1 MLTYKNIDKRTFFSV
16 PIHFKTINEI
26 IKELDKPNELK
37 WPCRAENEVKHFP
50 SFWSKFFLTISS
62 FSLFLQLNIDRKASL
77 EISATPICK
86 FSASR
91 SLSCAMELNF
101 TPPCLLINGLGFDI
115 FIIEPMSEKE
125 CCVQSNYIIIPMTIT
140 VKKNF

>member
-1 MLTYKNIDKRTFFSV
+1 MLHFYFYRFSHENKEFNNLILTYKNIDKRTFFTV

-37 WPCRAENEVKHFP
+37 WPCRIEKEM
-50 SFWSKFFLTISS
+50 
-62 FSLFLQLNIDRKASL
+62 NIDRKASL

-91 SLSCAMELNF
+91 SLSCAMELNV
-101 TPPCLLINGLGFDI
+101 TPPCLLINSLGFEI
-115 FIIEPMSEKE
+115 FIIEPMSERE

-140 VKKNF
+140 VNYSNEFFF